1 MNTNLEQAA
10 LDYSNRQSMINE
22 FKRIRDNDPSPL
34 MLAQKRIQELEALRD
49 ETYAEVNGWIED
61 FREYF
66 PGATGLHDVF
76 RGIEA
81 LEAQR
86 NKLVAELAA
95 LAVAK

>member
-1 MNTNLEQAA
+1 MKTKLEQSAF
-10 LDYSNRQSMINE
+10 DYQRRQVMINE
-22 FKRIRDNDPSPL
+22 FKRVADANITPL
-34 MLAQKRIQELEALRD
+34 QLAQKRIQELEALRD

-81 LEAQR
+81 LEDQR
-86 NKLVAELAA
+86 DKLLAEIAA
-95 LAVAK
+95 LAVTK